1 VDQKDL
7 LVFVDRLF
15 YGLMAIDLSV
25 YLYHRA
31 IGRGSTMGFHSKL
44 LIGFVIEKM
53 GAVHSLENE

>member
-1 VDQKDL
+1 MFVDQKDL

-31 IGRGSTMGFHSKL
+31 IGRGSTIAL
-44 LIGFVIEKM
+44 
-53 GAVHSLENE
+53 SLEIVHRIWH